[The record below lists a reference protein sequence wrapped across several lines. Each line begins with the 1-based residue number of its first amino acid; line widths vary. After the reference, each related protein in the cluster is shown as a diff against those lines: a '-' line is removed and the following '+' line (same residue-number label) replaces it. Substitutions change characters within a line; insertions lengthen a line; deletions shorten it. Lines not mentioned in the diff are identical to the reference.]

1 MGFFKKIKM
10 KINGKWYPKSVLV
23 GKPVTTEQIA
33 KRVATESTVAPADV
47 AAVLTALGPV
57 MADYMS
63 QGRSVKLDGI
73 GSFYFTAVAAK
84 QGVATEKEVTVNQIT
99 GVRVRFIPETRYVRG
114 AASRVATRGLTD
126 TPIEW
131 EEWKGEEKKKKKK
144 KEEGGIGQHGN

>member
-1 MGFFKKIKM
+1 MAFWKRIKM

-99 GVRVRFIPETRYVRG
+99 GVRVRFIPETRYRREG
-114 AASRVATRGLTD
+114 GGGRVATRGLSD
-126 TPIEW
+126 VVIDW
-131 EEWKGEEKKKKKK
+131 EEWKGEEKKPA
-144 KEEGGIGQHGN
+144 QPGNP

>member
-1 MGFFKKIKM
+1 M
-10 KINGKWYPKSVLV
+10 
-23 GKPVTTEQIA
+23 
-33 KRVATESTVAPADV
+33 ATESTVAPADV

-99 GVRVRFIPETRYVRG
+99 GVRVRFIPETRYRREG
-114 AASRVATRGLTD
+114 GGGRVATRGLSD
-126 TPIEW
+126 VVIDW
-131 EEWKGEEKKKKKK
+131 EEWKGEEKKPA
-144 KEEGGIGQHGN
+144 QPGNP

>member
-63 QGRSVKLDGI
+63 QGRS
-73 GSFYFTAVAAK
+73 
-84 QGVATEKEVTVNQIT
+84 GVATEKEVTVNQIT
-99 GVRVRFIPETRYVRG
+99 GVRVRFIPETRYRREG
-114 AASRVATRGLTD
+114 GGGRVATRGLSD
-126 TPIEW
+126 VVIDW
-131 EEWKGEEKKKKKK
+131 EEWKGEEKKPA
-144 KEEGGIGQHGN
+144 QPGNP